1 MNEMRSRLDTVKN
14 ELSRIEGKVEV
25 VDQELQENVNQ
36 TTSELVGLQN
46 SLEVSLT
53 SLTGKFESQL
63 ASIDA
68 KVKKQHGD
76 FESQLKNN
84 LTYSLNKINLKLDLL
99 SIHQD
104 RLDAKVTLVNSEVE
118 KNILT
123 NVTEGLKTYSFGSP
137 TQPPLQF
144 NATLNKRFTAIELL
158 LDKHIDETTVLL
170 AEIDSPSHEQI
181 TKTLLSVNSSLADH
195 VSCIKEELNG
205 LDDSVN
211 TIINELKNL
220 TGDECVPG
228 GYTCGGEGGWRRVV
242 YLNMSDPTTSCPSGW
257 QLGSY
262 SRRSCGKVSF
272 GSLTCDSAFFPVTG
286 GEYTKVCG
294 KIRGY
299 QNSRT
304 DAFEAFDNGQAT
316 TIDSAY
322 VSGVSLTHGSPG
334 SRAHIWTFAAGTSE
348 AEPTAD
354 DSCPCDATISI
365 DIPPFVGG
373 DYFCESG
380 SNFGSPSGFYPDDPL
395 WDGQDCVSTSTCCSM
410 NNPPY
415 FTKQLSSPT
424 TGDIEARICQWD
436 SSDDTPIDLIEL
448 YIKGPNDGDSPCVS
462 KTDVISSKLDS
473 VSAVLTEEHQ
483 ETRDE
488 LEEHVNHVNSEL
500 VGLQIN
506 QDNINVK
513 LDSLESQQGDLSTKV
528 TSVSSELQDTKDML
542 IDYVLSVCLGSGEL
556 PDFTIPDSGYT
567 CGGEGGWRRVVYL
580 DMTDPTTSC
589 PSGWQLGPYSKRSC
603 GRVSSGSLTCD
614 SVFFPVT
621 GGSYNKVCGKIR
633 GYQNS
638 RTDAFEAYDDGQ
650 VTTIDG
656 AYVSGVSLTHGSP
669 GSRAH
674 IWTFAAGTSEA
685 EPTAE
690 DSCPCDATISISIP
704 PFVGGDYFCE
714 SGSNFGSPSGFYPD
728 DPLWDGRNCT
738 SSSTCCSFNNPP
750 DFTKQLSPTTNDIE
764 ARICWWESNDDTPVD
779 LIELYV
785 KDDRPTPPPP
795 PRQCGG
801 PGWRRVVNLDMT
813 NPFTSCPSGWQ
824 LGPYSRRSCGKVSS
838 GSLTCDS
845 TIFPVAGGSYN
856 RVCGKIRGYQNSQ
869 TDAFETYHLG
879 TVTDIDGAYVAGVSL
894 THGSPGSRQHIWSFA
909 AGASQDRPTW
919 TDACPCDASFTIN
932 VPPFVGGDYFC
943 ESAAFGSPS
952 GFYPNDPLWDG
963 MNCTSTSTC
972 CSMNNPPYF
981 EKILPS
987 PTSDSIE
994 ARICQWDPS
1003 DDTPIDMI
1011 ELYVM

>member
-1 MNEMRSRLDTVKN
+1 MPFMNEMRSRLDTVKN
-14 ELSRIEGKVEV
+14 ELSRIEEKVEGMNE
-25 VDQELQENVNQ
+25 ELQENKQQ
-36 TTSELVGLQN
+36 TSAELVGLN
-46 SLEVSLT
+46 NIFNESIASLSEHI
-53 SLTGKFESQL
+53 ESQL
-63 ASIDA
+63 AAVDA
-68 KVKKQHGD
+68 RVMEEHREM
-76 FESQLKNN
+76 ESQLKYKLATELDN
-84 LTYSLNKINLKLDLL
+84 INLKLDLL

-118 KNILT
+118 ENILT
-123 NVTEGLKTYSFGSP
+123 NVTEGLRTYSFGLPTHSP
-137 TQPPLQF
+137 FQL
-144 NATLNKRFTAIELL
+144 NATLNKGFTAIEHLL
-158 LDKHIDETTVLL
+158 EEHVDQTTVLITEL
-170 AEIDSPSHEQI
+170 DSPSHEQL
-181 TKTLLSVNSSLADH
+181 TKELLSVNTSLTDH
-195 VSCIKEELNG
+195 VSCIKKELNG

-211 TIINELKNL
+211 TIIDKLKNL

-257 QLGSY
+257 QLGPY

-415 FTKQLSSPT
+415 FTKQLLSPT

-448 YIKGPNDGDSPCVS
+448 YVKGPNDGDSPCVS

-473 VSAVLTEEHQ
+473 VSAVLTDEHK

-500 VGLQIN
+500 VDLQIN

-513 LDSLESQQGDLSTKV
+513 LDSLESQQDDLSTKV
-528 TSVSSELQDTKDML
+528 TSVSSELQETKDLL
-542 IDYVLSVCLGSGEL
+542 IDAILSVCLGSGSGEF
-556 PDFTIPDSGYT
+556 PDFPIPDSGYT

-580 DMTDPTTSC
+580 NITDPTASC
-589 PSGWQLGPYSKRSC
+589 PSGWQLILSPQRLC
-603 GRVSSGSLTCD
+603 VMISSSSLTCD
-614 SVFFPVT
+614 SAFFPVP
-621 GGSYNKVCGKIR
+621 GGSYSRVCGRII
-633 GYQNS
+633 GYQHDS
-638 RTDAFEAYDDGQ
+638 TDAFEAFHDGV

-669 GSRAH
+669 RQH
-674 IWTFAAGTSEA
+674 IWTFASGRSE
-685 EPTAE
+685 
-690 DSCPCDATISISIP
+690 
-704 PFVGGDYFCE
+704 
-714 SGSNFGSPSGFYPD
+714 
-728 DPLWDGRNCT
+728 
-738 SSSTCCSFNNPP
+738 
-750 DFTKQLSPTTNDIE
+750 
-764 ARICWWESNDDTPVD
+764 
-779 LIELYV
+779 
-785 KDDRPTPPPP
+785 
-795 PRQCGG
+795 
-801 PGWRRVVNLDMT
+801 VN
-813 NPFTSCPSGWQ
+813 
-824 LGPYSRRSCGKVSS
+824 
-838 GSLTCDS
+838 
-845 TIFPVAGGSYN
+845 
-856 RVCGKIRGYQNSQ
+856 
-869 TDAFETYHLG
+869 
-879 TVTDIDGAYVAGVSL
+879 
-894 THGSPGSRQHIWSFA
+894 
-909 AGASQDRPTW
+909 PTW
-919 TDACPCDASFTIN
+919 DDVCPCDASITIN

-943 ESAAFGSPS
+943 ESGGNTVSD
-952 GFYPNDPLWDG
+952 GFFLLDDPLWDG

-972 CSMNNPPYF
+972 CSFQGPPYF
-981 EKILPS
+981 MKQLPS
-987 PTSDSIE
+987 PTTDEIE
-994 ARICQWDPS
+994 ARMCQQDGG
-1003 DDTPIDMI
+1003 DEDTPIEFI
-1011 ELYVM
+1011 ELYVK